1 MASETGPFFVTPVI
15 RSMHPH
21 VAYPVPKNSLPEGLL
36 QPGLETARRPAQ
48 PPFRRPVFSSSETLG
63 TDTLKPYT
71 GRHDSQTRTGDDMTA
86 MADFIEA
93 VAARRD
99 KRAFAELFDFYAPR
113 IKGVLLR
120 AGANPQEAEEVMQ
133 ETMVLIWRKA
143 EQFDRTKASPSAWI
157 YTIARNRRIDLIRK
171 ERRPELDPEDPFFK
185 AAAEVPDGEEAYEQ
199 SQRSDILEEHLKL
212 LPPEQLTLVQKAF
225 YEDMTHQEIADE
237 TGLPLGTVK
246 SRIRIALR
254 DLRAKLTG
262 FEL

>member
-1 MASETGPFFVTPVI
+1 
-15 RSMHPH
+15 
-21 VAYPVPKNSLPEGLL
+21 
-36 QPGLETARRPAQ
+36 
-48 PPFRRPVFSSSETLG
+48 
-63 TDTLKPYT
+63 
-71 GRHDSQTRTGDDMTA
+71 

-133 ETMVLIWRKA
+133 ETLVLIWRKA
-143 EQFDRTKASPSAWI
+143 GQFDRRKASPSAWI

-171 ERRPELDPEDPFFK
+171 EQRPELDPEDPFFK
-185 AAAEVPDGEEAYEQ
+185 AAADVPDGEEAYEA
-199 SQRSDILEEHLKL
+199 SQRSDILAEHLKL

-254 DLRAKLTG
+254 GLRAKLTG
-262 FEL
+262 VEL